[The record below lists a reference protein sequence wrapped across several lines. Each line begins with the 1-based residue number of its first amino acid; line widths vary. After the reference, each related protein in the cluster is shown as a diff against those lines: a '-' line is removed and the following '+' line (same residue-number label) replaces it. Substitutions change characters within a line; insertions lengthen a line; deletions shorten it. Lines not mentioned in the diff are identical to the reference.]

1 MISRTSRG
9 PDYALLALVSALT
22 VFGLVMVYSASFMIA
37 VNEGHSQV
45 YYLVRQSVWAILG
58 GGLLLVGQRIDYR
71 WWRKLALPMMGIT
84 LILLIAVI
92 LLPESMTKRGGAERW
107 ISFGPVGIQPT
118 EVAKLSLVVYLASWL
133 MARGPKLRSMTISLI
148 PFAVIMGVILS
159 LVMLEPNLSTAIIL
173 GVTGVALYFAARA
186 NLLHIGWRAL
196 L

>member
-71 WWRKLALPMMGIT
+71 WWRKLALPLMGIT
-84 LILLIAVI
+84 LLLLIAVI

-107 ISFGPVGIQPT
+107 ITFGPIGIQPT
-118 EVAKLSLVVYLASWL
+118 EIAKFSLVIYLSSWL
-133 MARGPKLRSMTISLI
+133 RGRGPKLRSMTISLI
-148 PFAVIMGVILS
+148 PIGSGL
-159 LVMLEPNLSTAIIL
+159 IL
-173 GVTGVALYFAARA
+173 GGSLGYVLMRTAAYRLERFLVYKDPWKYA
-186 NLLHIGWRAL
+186 RDGGFQPIHAM
-196 L
+196 